1 MIHHGIENRYTV
13 GFMDFIVPELCGY
26 SIIMGI
32 KRKTRTAEIRIIGI
46 PRGIRNHVHIHFDI
60 HADIQGLI
68 HRDGFLSLNLKN
80 LNVLYHSSGRLSSGK
95 FKNETS
101 IVHKKYKLL
110 RRRVVKSAEI
120 C

>member
-1 MIHHGIENRYTV
+1 
-13 GFMDFIVPELCGY
+13 
-26 SIIMGI
+26 MGI
-32 KRKTRTAEIRIIGI
+32 KRKTRTAEMRIIGI

-60 HADIQGLI
+60 HADMQVLI

-80 LNVLYHSSGRLSSGK
+80 LNVLYHSSGRLSSGE

-110 RRRVVKSAEI
+110 RSRVVKSAEM